1 MACAVY
7 TAPNKTT
14 ADAGN
19 SALLATKTYVMFQNG
34 AKPKICFKTVCKVMP
49 TSDLPQL
56 VKFSD
61 DTKRKCLEMVAQWG
75 YSLYQHSQGATGR
88 LQLSLFQI
96 NILHTVWRSLFKQ

>member
-7 TAPNKTT
+7 TALNKTT

-19 SALLATKTYVMFQNG
+19 CSACNKTYVMFPNG

-49 TSDLPQL
+49 TSDLPEL

-75 YSLYQHSQGATGR
+75 YCLYQHSQGATGR
-88 LQLSLFQI
+88 LQLSFFQI
-96 NILHTVWRSLFKQ
+96 NIFHTVWRSLFKQ